1 MSTKLVEEENTIY
14 EIDEECMRLNEEG
27 QGEKACKEQEAVDAY
42 VEVQWRKK
50 RGISNNLLLILLI
63 MCCK

>member
-1 MSTKLVEEENTIY
+1 MSTKLVEEENTVY

-42 VEVQWRKK
+42 VEVQWHNQK
-50 RGISNNLLLILLI
+50 RIFH
-63 MCCK
+63 

>member
-1 MSTKLVEEENTIY
+1 MSTKLVEEENTVY

-27 QGEKACKEQEAVDAY
+27 QGAKACKEQGAVDAY

>member
-1 MSTKLVEEENTIY
+1 MSTKLVEEENTVY

-27 QGEKACKEQEAVDAY
+27 QGEKACKEQETVDAY

>member
-1 MSTKLVEEENTIY
+1 MSTKLVEEENTVY

-50 RGISNNLLLILLI
+50 KRNFQ
-63 MCCK
+63 